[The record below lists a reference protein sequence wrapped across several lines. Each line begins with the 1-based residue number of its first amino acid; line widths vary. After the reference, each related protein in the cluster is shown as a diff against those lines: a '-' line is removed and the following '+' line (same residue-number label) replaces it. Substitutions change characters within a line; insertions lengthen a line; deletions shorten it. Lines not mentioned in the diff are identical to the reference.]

1 LHLHCIAPWDFAV
14 VEMENN
20 GGIMVVLPLFPFLF
34 LIFCVFIFCFY
45 YSFSL
50 ASVFLVIFSYPLFGL
65 PLPFFLSLF
74 SLVSF
79 FFFFLFCFSP
89 FSFLFF
95 SLFFLSVHLLK
106 SPPFCVSPSYIYKGE
121 RKGGRGRE
129 RERES
134 HLTLSNHA

>member
-1 LHLHCIAPWDFAV
+1 V

-34 LIFCVFIFCFY
+34 LIFRVFIFCFY

-50 ASVFLVIFSYPLFGL
+50 ASVFLIPCLVFPSLSFFLYFPLF
-65 PLPFFLSLF
+65 LSSSF
-74 SLVSF
+74 SSFVSLL
-79 FFFFLFCFSP
+79 FLFF
-89 FSFLFF
+89 FF

-121 RKGGRGRE
+121 RKGGRKGGRE
-129 RERES
+129 REPPYPVQSR
-134 HLTLSNHA
+134 LIGRVVGQLP